1 MDFMAVNVRID
12 VSQTVKPVLSCHTV
26 RPVKLV
32 YFIKIFRYCVIAL
45 KLIVLRKSRDFV
57 LNAPIIH
64 FIHKAQAV
72 AHVVPVVRIIIVLL
86 TKHV

>member
-1 MDFMAVNVRID
+1 MDFMAINVRID
-12 VSQTVKPVLSCHTV
+12 VSQTVKPVLSSHTV
-26 RPVKLV
+26 RPVKLA
-32 YFIKIFRYCVIAL
+32 YFIKTLDFCVTAL
-45 KLIVLRKSRDFV
+45 KLIALRKSLDFV

-86 TKHV
+86 TKHA